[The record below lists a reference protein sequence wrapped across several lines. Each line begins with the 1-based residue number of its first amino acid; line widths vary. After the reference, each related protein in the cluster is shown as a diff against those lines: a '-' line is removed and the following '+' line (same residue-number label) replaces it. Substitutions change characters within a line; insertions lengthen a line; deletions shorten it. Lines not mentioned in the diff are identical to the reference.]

1 MSVRTYNPSV
11 RVGNWNEDIQLE
23 EDTLKDFL
31 ERREQGQLLIQKSAN
46 LKNSILKSVELDIS
60 RDGKVHFGDKLMLV
74 NPGARDGSRGAAS
87 LCLNVTDGSSLG
99 VAGSGTSSQPSA
111 RNTFI
116 IKSLDGTPEG
126 ECLKYGQAFYLCTA
140 EGENYLYSDRASF
153 QRCAKKSRHN
163 EVTLVTNS
171 SRLTE
176 WIIVPFDPLF
186 RMELEWSDVPANQKV
201 IFSHARTNQ
210 NLCLEKDHK
219 IRSAFGSEYEVSC
232 FTDLDSHK
240 AENDTNHWLLMMNVP
255 GDPIMPVT
263 PPQDA
268 PAQQQPTQQTTE

>member
-31 ERREQGQLLIQKSAN
+31 ERRDEGQLLIQKSAN
-46 LKNSILKSVELDIS
+46 LKNSVLKAVDLNIS

-74 NPGARDGSRGAAS
+74 NPGSRDGSRGAAS
-87 LCLNVTDGSSLG
+87 LCLNVTDGPSLG
-99 VAGSGTSSQPSA
+99 VVGSGNSSQPCA

-126 ECLKYGQAFYLCTA
+126 ESLKYGQAFYLCTS

-153 QRCAKKSRHN
+153 QRCAKKSRHS

-176 WIIVPFDPLF
+176 WIVVPFDPLF
-186 RMELEWSDVPANQKV
+186 RMELEWSDVPANQKI

-210 NLCLEKDHK
+210 NLCLEQDHK
-219 IRSAFGSEYEVSC
+219 IRSAFGSEFEVSC

-240 AENDTNHWLLMMNVP
+240 AENDTNHWLLMMEVP
-255 GDPIMPVT
+255 GDSVMPVS
-263 PPQDA
+263 PPQPD
-268 PAQQQPTQQTTE
+268 AQQQE